1 MALDEITVQLAD
13 LEDVRQVLAANLM
26 YFQAQDLQEAQKEFR
41 ANRPSALTMEIE
53 RVKGRFDSYLADF
66 LLRRHEVELGE
77 DEPEFEED
85 LEEAEDG
92 SEELTEASEP
102 LSSTPLGSPDLPK
115 QKGRRLKA
123 DEL

>member
-66 LLRRHEVELGE
+66 LLRRHEVELAE
-77 DEPEFEED
+77 EEAEVEED
-85 LEEAEDG
+85 LEGAEEG
-92 SEELTEASEP
+92 SEEATEASDELVSEP
-102 LSSTPLGSPDLPK
+102 LGAFEKPK
-115 QKGRRLKA
+115 QKGRRLTA
-123 DEL
+123 EEV

>member
-26 YFQAQDLQEAQKEFR
+26 YFQAQDLQEAQKEFT

-66 LLRRHEVELGE
+66 LLRRHEVELAE
-77 DEPEFEED
+77 DEAEVEED
-85 LEEAEDG
+85 LEGAEEG
-92 SEELTEASEP
+92 SDEPTEASEE
-102 LSSTPLGSPDLPK
+102 LVSEPLGKFEKPK
-115 QKGRRLKA
+115 QTGRRLKA
-123 DEL
+123 EEV